1 MTLKDI
7 RKLRLNLVLNCYKMW
22 TLIIIH
28 GMCCICICNVRGL
41 TLQYVRIYK
50 YESSNRKVLNDKK
63 NIVFS
68 HVHSVRTNHS
78 SGHRR
83 RVKTAQGRVKLTHQ
97 SSDRTSA
104 NFVWKK
110 HHQPTFRETTA
121 TNSHSIRTL
130 NSIPEAAILSLLVH
144 MLSCAWWERSVQFC
158 LVPCNECRQCGIELS
173 NHGPVSRGLSLNG
186 STAHKPTTT
195 FVIDK
200 QVSDLHCQLETY
212 PWPSPIN
219 GGSSGCN
226 LDFAIINTCQGNIIS
241 SKKTEHG
248 SVLSSTEAVGN
259 NWACQT
265 HGDSSKLVQFEME
278 TSHVHSKYLIIL
290 IKQ

>member
-1 MTLKDI
+1 MRLQQQIHTLLERWI
-7 RKLRLNLVLNCYKMW
+7 PSRK
-22 TLIIIH
+22 
-28 GMCCICICNVRGL
+28 
-41 TLQYVRIYK
+41 
-50 YESSNRKVLNDKK
+50 
-63 NIVFS
+63 
-68 HVHSVRTNHS
+68 
-78 SGHRR
+78 
-83 RVKTAQGRVKLTHQ
+83 
-97 SSDRTSA
+97 
-104 NFVWKK
+104 
-110 HHQPTFRETTA
+110 QPFC
-121 TNSHSIRTL
+121 
-130 NSIPEAAILSLLVH
+130 LLVH

-158 LVPCNECRQCGIELS
+158 LVPCNKCRQCGIELS
-173 NHGPVSRGLSLNG
+173 NHGPVSRGLPLNG

-195 FVIDK
+195 FVVDK
-200 QVSDLHCQLETY
+200 QVSDFRCQLETY

-248 SVLSSTEAVGN
+248 SVLSSTEAVGD